1 MGKLVLKRR
10 IKLVLKRRI
19 HESQLLLAQL
29 KRNQFLFTKNTKNN
43 CESWLPFSCTHSTS
57 KLHWGRIAIT
67 DKIAHYVRWG
77 TQGVRRG
84 TKLWWWSDATGW
96 PQNCL
101 RLQTGVCAC
110 CCACARVT
118 LPFRNDTSPKMK
130 CPTLPPLT
138 KCGRIKY
145 AVCYRTSVQKI
156 LSSILP

>member
-110 CCACARVT
+110 CCACARA
-118 LPFRNDTSPKMK
+118 LWDTTINFDDQYKSDKNFSKLVFYLLQVVWGPIWSWIVWKDH
-130 CPTLPPLT
+130 
-138 KCGRIKY
+138 
-145 AVCYRTSVQKI
+145 
-156 LSSILP
+156 